1 MSDQERRAKSKPIT
15 ADTEELQALRQ
26 DSADIDRA
34 LKKNMM
40 GYSKASVEEYVD
52 RLKINAEQMQM
63 NLENQIRNLSAESS
77 RLTSEGDVL
86 RKQLVMADMEKSKI
100 RAELGAVK
108 NELEQSKRL
117 VKSFSDRVD
126 AVTEE
131 NEYLKETLKKQASGA
146 AYEDIEK
153 KMSEL
158 DEDRRKNLAEIRKLK
173 AEVAALTEEK
183 ARLSEEKAD
192 VEKLEAEKKELAE
205 KYEKLK
211 TEHHEMKCSRQNMSS
226 ESAAVTDMLEIYQ
239 AKEREYALLR
249 VKDEQRQKIL
259 EENKVT
265 INMLLEEMEKQLGIF
280 ETLSEDH
287 RNDKETICHLS
298 RENANLESENM
309 ELQDKLQVLTRQYA
323 QLENESIKVSRQLL
337 NQKSVT
343 DYTSIKEYPRIS
355 DDKENEA
362 QFSEVVQKAR
372 EITKVYSM
380 NGIKSLA

>member
-211 TEHHEMKCSRQNMSS
+211 TKHHEMKCSRQNMSS